1 MQLPE
6 PAATWH
12 HKPEPVFLE
21 VAEVSTCPGGAMNH
35 LELADL
41 LIVGLVA
48 SRPVSPPLFPLVL
61 GKKIL
66 TKRATKRTSLKWCGF
81 HLSSV
86 GVSLF
91 MPKKSLPVHLAL
103 CASGSDFTVTRSDS
117 RIQGIVKKRRN
128 IPFDIFLGI
137 WSWTADS
144 SRAWCPGL
152 CVGRGIWERVCAF
165 WMGRSCYNIGLCCGE
180 RWSPAV
186 ARYSTALHLQ

>member
-117 RIQGIVKKRRN
+117 RIQGIMKKKEKHTIWYFSGNLILDGRLQQGLVSGPVCWKR
-128 IPFDIFLGI
+128 DLGKGV
-137 WSWTADS
+137 
-144 SRAWCPGL
+144 RL
-152 CVGRGIWERVCAF
+152 L
-165 WMGRSCYNIGLCCGE
+165 NGE
-180 RWSPAV
+180 K
-186 ARYSTALHLQ
+186 LL